1 MSVIYRKARIGDVAT
16 IQRLINSYAE
26 KGLMLPR
33 PLVSLYEGLRDFT
46 VAEVEGELVGAG
58 ALHIA
63 WEDLAEVRGLAVV
76 PGYERRGIGRGL
88 VQVLLDEARSLGIA
102 RVFAL
107 TYQPGFFEKCGFA
120 VVDKEALP
128 HKVWNEC
135 IHCPKFPSCDEVA
148 MMYAPGRP
156 LDESE

>member
-1 MSVIYRKARIGDVAT
+1 MPVVYRKARISDVST

-33 PLVSLYEGLRDFT
+33 SLVSLYEGLRDFT
-46 VAEVEGELVGAG
+46 VADLDGELIGAG
-58 ALHIA
+58 ALHIV

-76 PGYERRGIGRGL
+76 PGHELKGIGSGL
-88 VQVLLDEARSLGIA
+88 VKVLLDEARSLGIA

-107 TYQPGFFEKCGFA
+107 TYQPGFFKKCGFV

-148 MMYAPGRP
+148 MMYTPAAPA
-156 LDESE
+156 